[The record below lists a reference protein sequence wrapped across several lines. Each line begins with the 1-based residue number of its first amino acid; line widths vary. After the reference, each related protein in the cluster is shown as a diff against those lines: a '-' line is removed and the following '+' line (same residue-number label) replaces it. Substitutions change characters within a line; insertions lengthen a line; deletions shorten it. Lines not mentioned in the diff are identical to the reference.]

1 MIFLEDSFEEAGLGL
16 QMEGLRRS
24 HVDSRSQGKE
34 RTQAGWTHRDTIR
47 QGKWLERHGSAAH
60 GAMPADGGFSATGWG
75 FSLIHCGHPWTKYT
89 GLILDGVGQLCGV
102 LLWLLYSWNAGSLQ
116 TGDKKATKFNE
127 ERKSSAFSCHWFLQF
142 VHLLVEG
149 RFIYLRFPFSTAQ
162 HFSQVLLS
170 YWLGETLSVQVRQL
184 GETGW
189 RPKDSSPCL
198 VTHST
203 RA

>member
-1 MIFLEDSFEEAGLGL
+1 MSQNHKKHRNLTSVSISTRWNILLMLWRILNSSMIFLEDSFEEAGLGL

-24 HVDSRSQGKE
+24 HVESRSQEKE

-89 GLILDGVGQLCGV
+89 GLIFDGVGQLCGV
-102 LLWLLYSWNAGSLQ
+102 LLWLLYSWNAGSLR

-127 ERKSSAFSCHWFLQF
+127 ERKA
-142 VHLLVEG
+142 VHFHAIDFYRLFTCLLRVVS
-149 RFIYLRFPFSTAQ
+149 FTCDSLFP
-162 HFSQVLLS
+162 LLS
-170 YWLGETLSVQVRQL
+170 TSLKY
-184 GETGW
+184 
-189 RPKDSSPCL
+189 C
-198 VTHST
+198 
-203 RA
+203 

>member
-127 ERKSSAFSCHWFLQF
+127 ERKA
-142 VHLLVEG
+142 VHFHAIDFYSLFTCLLRVVS
-149 RFIYLRFPFSTAQ
+149 FTCDSLFSTAQ